1 MEENDTNINNMKIG
15 ETAEFSDTA
24 VKIIGDREFY
34 VKRHFTGEKNLDEVL
49 TRIAVSKVYEA
60 LRTEKIKKNVQ
71 KNAIHN
77 LAKSE
82 AI

>member
-1 MEENDTNINNMKIG
+1 MKIG
-15 ETAEFSDTA
+15 ETAVFSDTA

-49 TRIAVSKVYEA
+49 TRIAVSKVYA
-60 LRTEKIKKNVQ
+60 TMRADKIKKNTP
-71 KNAIHN
+71 KNSKHN
-77 LAKSE
+77 LAKSG

>member
-1 MEENDTNINNMKIG
+1 M
-15 ETAEFSDTA
+15 AVFSDTV

-49 TRIAVSKVYEA
+49 TRIAVSKVYETMRA
-60 LRTEKIKKNVQ
+60 DKIKKNTP
-71 KNAIHN
+71 KNSKYN